1 MMMMMMTVVM
11 IVRASLSAIPMQSL
25 YRDCPMKERAW
36 PWEAPA
42 TEMMELNHHG
52 ERFEGAESYKHPK
65 LIEFYPV
72 CDRSYILGWRLFIWT
87 GRAQPW
93 RWISGFLWSMEWY
106 LSTCQE

>member
-1 MMMMMMTVVM
+1 
-11 IVRASLSAIPMQSL
+11 
-25 YRDCPMKERAW
+25 MKERAW